1 MTDAASDTAAEQA
14 PAAPLLKV
22 INADATPEEVAAI
35 VAVFAS
41 LGGGAPAPKPK
52 RAEWNNPAR
61 GVRRTLPATWR
72 TSTLP

>member
-1 MTDAASDTAAEQA
+1 MSEPTPITDT
-14 PAAPLLKV
+14 PAAPLLRV

-41 LGGGAPAPKPK
+41 LQGAAPAAKPQ

-72 TSTLP
+72 SSTLP